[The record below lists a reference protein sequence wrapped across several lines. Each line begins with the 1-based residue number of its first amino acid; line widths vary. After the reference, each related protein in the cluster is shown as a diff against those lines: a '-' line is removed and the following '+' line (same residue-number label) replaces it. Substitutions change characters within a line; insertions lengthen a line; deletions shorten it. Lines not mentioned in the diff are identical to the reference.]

1 MNGNLAELVGTL
13 RLKWQ
18 PIGTAIKETNGKIKF
33 PKLPTKPGL
42 YRFRVRT
49 SDGNEGVYVGE
60 TDNLQRRF
68 AHYRN
73 PGPTQPTNLRLNALF
88 TELLSKGGSIEIE
101 IVIDQAWIRW
111 NNSELPADF
120 GSKSVRRLF
129 ENFVLSAEKAVE
141 IEDLNK

>member
-1 MNGNLAELVGTL
+1 M
-13 RLKWQ
+13 
-18 PIGTAIKETNGKIKF
+18 
-33 PKLPTKPGL
+33 
-42 YRFRVRT
+42 
-49 SDGNEGVYVGE
+49 GE